1 MKGLSKIEVERATAM
16 SMTSD
21 LLQDLVAAFQ
31 KRKDRM
37 ISAAEL
43 VSEIEDR
50 ILAYSDYDLPIISE
64 HLDTYQDNR
73 LCRLIYQYMVAR
85 SYRSRTQIGVSVK
98 VLSQIC
104 GASILETYAAVHR
117 IELSGAIMQE
127 YVINGERKKVET
139 DRFMLSQDISFLWES
154 YLTWGNFPNK
164 DKGNIAEHLD
174 FMIYQNWRRRN
185 VQPS

>member
-16 SMTSD
+16 SMTSGI
-21 LLQDLVAAFQ
+21 LQDLATAFR
-31 KRKDRM
+31 KRKERM

-73 LCRLIYQYMVAR
+73 LCRLIYQYMVVR
-85 SYRSRTQIGVSVK
+85 SFNSHSRIGVSVK

-104 GASILETYAAVHR
+104 GASILETYAAVHG
-117 IELSGAIMQE
+117 IELYGAIIQE
-127 YVINGERKKVET
+127 YVINNERKKVET

-154 YLTWGNFPNK
+154 FTQMETIRDIDQRK
-164 DKGNIAEHLD
+164 VAEQMEY
-174 FMIYQNWRRRN
+174 MIYHTWRYGNRN
-185 VQPS
+185 KS